1 MGMRGNARSVQ
12 SRVGT
17 PLVLAGL
24 LVVPVYTGGA
34 FAQGDGEDSAFQY
47 EERSTIDTI
56 PCDFNEKALRYKRL
70 LNVRETM
77 LHTRPVKLP
86 EEIARGKPILRWFLA
101 CFQRNK
107 PLRRTHSTMAPYLKI
122 SEAGIHVIRGYTF
135 QSSCPKLLWHTVAHI
150 AG

>member
-1 MGMRGNARSVQ
+1 MSAGEWSGSWKASAHVPDHPDHT
-12 SRVGT
+12 T
-17 PLVLAGL
+17 PPEAPDRLEIDIGSSEVLNC
-24 LVVPVYTGGA
+24 
-34 FAQGDGEDSAFQY
+34 SN
-47 EERSTIDTI
+47 STIDTI

-107 PLRRTHSTMAPYLKI
+107 PLRWAHSNDGPLP
-122 SEAGIHVIRGYTF
+122 
-135 QSSCPKLLWHTVAHI
+135 QN
-150 AG
+150 

>member
-1 MGMRGNARSVQ
+1 MSAGEWSGSWKASAHVPDHPDHT
-12 SRVGT
+12 T
-17 PLVLAGL
+17 PPEAPDRLEIDIGSSEVLNC
-24 LVVPVYTGGA
+24 
-34 FAQGDGEDSAFQY
+34 SN
-47 EERSTIDTI
+47 STIDTI

-77 LHTRPVKLP
+77 LHARPVKLP

-135 QSSCPKLLWHTVAHI
+135 QSSCAKLLWHTVAHI

>member
-1 MGMRGNARSVQ
+1 MIQLDAGQERFQRK
-12 SRVGT
+12 
-17 PLVLAGL
+17 PLRAACRDTIRAAFRCPPGEVLNC
-24 LVVPVYTGGA
+24 
-34 FAQGDGEDSAFQY
+34 SN
-47 EERSTIDTI
+47 STIDTI

-107 PLRRTHSTMAPYLKI
+107 PLRRTHSTMTPYLKI